1 MKAKGIIKNNL
12 LMLGYIWKYTPV
24 NFIVQTI
31 FAIVVSAVAVI
42 QGPVTLKFIFDAL
55 SEGKSFREIL
65 YYLIFVS
72 IVLIIRL
79 IYGSIAVEY
88 MTQMASVK
96 VNGKIRE
103 ELFEKASKMDLEYY
117 ETPKFYTDF
126 VWAASEA
133 DRRAWSVFNT
143 FMKFVTIFAELL
155 FMGGLMLVLDP
166 TLFVFAAISVAIRL
180 FFNSKIVKKR
190 FEVEKEAKPI
200 ERERDYS
207 SRIFYLGDYAK
218 EIRLSKIHETL
229 FQRFR
234 DASNRMEKVYEKGG
248 KQIAFYGITS
258 GILQEAF
265 ISFGMYSY
273 LAYEILVAKVLTF
286 GDFGALISATERFS
300 DRMKQI
306 VDVTMEFR
314 EHSLYIEKFRQFL
327 SYEPKIELQ
336 PGLETP
342 QEIQSI
348 SFNNVSF
355 TYTGE
360 EKPTLK
366 NINLTIKPNEKI
378 AIVGYN
384 GAGKSTLIKLLMRL
398 YDTTSGEITLN
409 DTNIKE
415 FSTQAY
421 RNDFGA
427 VFQDYQVFAAT
438 IGENVVMDSSNER
451 QVDKIKKALYDSG
464 FGDRLEELDKNL
476 DTPLTREFS
485 KEGINLSG
493 GEGQKIAIA
502 RIFYKNCKYVIL
514 DEPSSALDPISE
526 YKLNETM
533 FEVAKN
539 KTVIFISH
547 RLSTTCMAD
556 RIFMLEKGEII
567 EQGSHNELMALN
579 GKYAD
584 MFNKQAEKYREAVS

>member
-24 NFIVQTI
+24 NFVVQTI

-55 SEGKSFREIL
+55 SQGKSFKEIL

-96 VNGKIRE
+96 LNGKIRE

-155 FMGGLMLVLDP
+155 FMGGLMLALDP

-190 FEVEKEAKPI
+190 FQVEKEAKPI

-248 KQIAFYGITS
+248 KQIAFYGIAS

-273 LAYEILVAKVLTF
+273 LAYQILVAKVLTF

-421 RNDFGA
+421 RDDFGA

-438 IGENVVMDSSNER
+438 IGENVVMDSSNEK
-451 QVDKIKKALYDSG
+451 QVAKIRKALYDSG
-464 FGDRLEELDKNL
+464 FGDILEELDRNL

-556 RIFMLEKGEII
+556 RIYMLEKGEII
-567 EQGSHNELMALN
+567 EQGSHNELMSLN

>member
-1 MKAKGIIKNNL
+1 
-12 LMLGYIWKYTPV
+12 MLGYLWKYAPV

-55 SEGKSFREIL
+55 SEGKSYKEII

-72 IVLIIRL
+72 IAIIIRL
-79 IYGSIAVEY
+79 LYGSIAVEY
-88 MTQMASVK
+88 LTQMTNVK

-103 ELFEKASKMDLEYY
+103 ELFNKASKMDLEYY

-126 VWAASEA
+126 VWAASQA
-133 DRRAWSVFNT
+133 DRRLWAVLNT
-143 FMKFVTIFAELL
+143 YMNFVTGLSELL

-166 TLFVFAAISVAIRL
+166 TLFIFAAISVAIRL
-180 FFNSKIVKKR
+180 YFNAKIVKKR

-207 SRIFYLGDYAK
+207 TRIFYLNDYAK

-229 FQRFR
+229 YARFK
-234 DASNRMEKVYEKGG
+234 DASARMQKVYDKGG
-248 KQIAFYGITS
+248 RQLALFGITS
-258 GILQEAF
+258 GILQEVF
-265 ISFGMYSY
+265 TSFCMYSY
-273 LAYEILVAKVLTF
+273 LAYQILVTKLLTF
-286 GDFGALISATERFS
+286 GDFGALISSTERFS
-300 DRMKQI
+300 WRMKQL
-306 VDVTMEFR
+306 VDITTDFR
-314 EHSLYIEKFRQFL
+314 EHSLYIEKFRDFL

-336 PGLETP
+336 PGLQTP
-342 QEIQSI
+342 EEIQTI
-348 SFNNVSF
+348 NLKNVSF

-366 NINLTIKPNEKI
+366 NINLTIKPYEKI

-415 FSTQAY
+415 FSIQSY
-421 RNDFGA
+421 RDDFGA
-427 VFQDYQVFAAT
+427 VFQDFQVFAAT
-438 IGENVVMDSSNER
+438 IAENVAMNFSD
-451 QVDKIKKALYDSG
+451 DKEKREIEEALYNSG
-464 FGDRLEELDKNL
+464 FGEKLEELEKGL
-476 DTPLTREFS
+476 ETPITREFS
-485 KEGINLSG
+485 KDGINLSG
-493 GEGQKIAIA
+493 GEAQKVAIA

-526 YKLNETM
+526 YRLNETM
-533 FEVAKN
+533 LEVAKN

-556 RIFMLEKGEII
+556 RIYMLEKGEII
-567 EQGSHNELMALN
+567 EQGSHQELMSLN
-579 GKYAD
+579 GKYAE
-584 MFNKQAEKYREAVS
+584 MFNKQAEKYRIAVS